1 VLGFLGLIM
10 SANAYYNWWDEP
22 LYFVCPYEDGK
33 YGSISRMESYHS
45 NYREDRRFNFEC
57 RNDINKMGSC
67 QWSGYVNDWDQT
79 LVYYCPNNGY
89 VAAVYSYHSNHHE
102 DRRWDFLCC
111 EIPDGVQDC
120 SWSGWINDFD
130 GYMDYVLGANR
141 IIHGVY
147 SVHNNL
153 REDRLWQL
161 FTCQFK
167 FNLLVS
173 ADSKVSNF
181 QDQKLGVYEPYYR
194 IVRNKPTWKKVDAD
208 EFIYFSGY
216 NSWRIGPDPD
226 TNAAGIAAYDNTYGD
241 SPQKITEWSYSDGS
255 DWVYSSCIAVEIYN
269 GDTRLLK
276 HSRGLNNTT
285 NAKDFT
291 SGVINP
297 ADKNKIE
304 KDEQDKNEKECK
316 KDVAN
321 IIIEKENFCS
331 SIDKKVQSL
340 RPKNEVPGV
349 SATLNSFRFS
359 QPTGKSCEDK
369 FINLL
374 NEKQGFCFAFTD
386 DLKKLKNNNNKK
398 FVTKKLKSFCSS
410 SDEKE
415 KSIFK
420 DFDDEK
426 ELTEE
431 EKEENKKKFEDQENL
446 ITTPATGKN

>member
-1 VLGFLGLIM
+1 MTFPPSLTDKYLSHRLSLFLQVFIIEIETKLVLELIFQFLKNLV
-10 SANAYYNWWDEP
+10 
-22 LYFVCPYEDGK
+22 F
-33 YGSISRMESYHS
+33 IS
-45 NYREDRRFNFEC
+45 
-57 RNDINKMGSC
+57 
-67 QWSGYVNDWDQT
+67 Q
-79 LVYYCPNNGY
+79 
-89 VAAVYSYHSNHHE
+89 
-102 DRRWDFLCC
+102 
-111 EIPDGVQDC
+111 
-120 SWSGWINDFD
+120 
-130 GYMDYVLGANR
+130 
-141 IIHGVY
+141 
-147 SVHNNL
+147 
-153 REDRLWQL
+153 
-161 FTCQFK
+161 
-167 FNLLVS
+167 
-173 ADSKVSNF
+173 
-181 QDQKLGVYEPYYR
+181 
-194 IVRNKPTWKKVDAD
+194 
-208 EFIYFSGY
+208 
-216 NSWRIGPDPD
+216 
-226 TNAAGIAAYDNTYGD
+226 
-241 SPQKITEWSYSDGS
+241 
-255 DWVYSSCIAVEIYN
+255 
-269 GDTRLLK
+269 
-276 HSRGLNNTT
+276 
-285 NAKDFT
+285 
-291 SGVINP
+291 
-297 ADKNKIE
+297 
-304 KDEQDKNEKECK
+304 QDKNEKECK